1 MNNLMGLM
9 DPVGK
14 EYCDYFYYLG
24 ILGLILMVSSVLM
37 FFINFFREKDNDKMR
52 HVSVLIHQLV
62 IAFGMYFVNRILYT
76 MCAKF
81 L

>member
-1 MNNLMGLM
+1 MSNLMGLM

-24 ILGLILMVSSVLM
+24 VLALIAMAFSVLM
-37 FFINFFREKDNDKMR
+37 FIMNIFRDKDKDKMR
-52 HVSVLIHQLV
+52 HVGILIYNLV
-62 IAFGMYFVNRILYT
+62 TSFLMYFVNRLLYS
-76 MCAKF
+76 MCVKS

>member
-14 EYCDYFYYLG
+14 NYCDYFYYLG
-24 ILGLILMVSSVLM
+24 VLALILMVYSLLM
-37 FFINFFREKDNDKMR
+37 FLINFFREKDKDKMR
-52 HVSVLIHQLV
+52 HVAFLLYNLV
-62 IAFGMYFVNRILYT
+62 ASFLMYFVNRLLYS
-76 MCAKF
+76 MCIKS

>member
-62 IAFGMYFVNRILYT
+62 IAFCMYFVNRILYT
-76 MCAKF
+76 MCAKS